1 VAPRIPRAP
10 KGKDPLDRFV
20 QRAPGRD
27 DTQNARNAGNVNWV
41 TDLQKQ
47 IEENATLAI
56 ARFEGP
62 GTCPHCR
69 QTVHRPWHL
78 QFGDPPIDLYFCNN
92 AIAELKYLLDQVKDP
107 RKG

>member
-1 VAPRIPRAP
+1 MVQTAPPVNSR
-10 KGKDPLDRFV
+10 KSEMDPVPSELLSV
-20 QRAPGRD
+20 Q
-27 DTQNARNAGNVNWV
+27 Q
-41 TDLQKQ
+41 LQRQ
-47 IEENATLAI
+47 IDENATLAI

-78 QFGDPPIDLYFCNN
+78 QFGDPPVDLYFCNN
-92 AIAELKYLLDQVKDP
+92 ALIELKYLVNQIKDP